1 MDRFLHKYLDI
12 TQVNT
17 SFSFAP
23 YYRFLQKRREGTD
36 DVKRQMFQY
45 FASRIEDAGVQ
56 ERDVSPNELP
66 QFKELLDILYVSL
79 TNITIDGDKDIWGI
93 TAPFTSAFAYGTP
106 SLYRSFVEKETGWLK
121 PEYESNFK
129 EIGLAALKNI
139 YHTILD
145 QLYGITH
152 PSKDEFIYRYID
164 SVTGLYRF
172 FRINFGHD
180 FIDIHYNKQLPELS
194 ERMITSITDDDVFVR
209 YMLRKLPLTDFKFR
223 GFGIVTIADVTQQQ
237 TMVYI
242 KELLW
247 KLKDDISCVETGF
260 ENLRLAVKSLL
271 GSNKIEIGA
280 MPFIIMNGRM
290 VRKAGEG
297 LVGGS
302 ALTEQEVRTFFKTF
316 EAGSKPVVVDD
327 IAISGSRFPLVEK
340 ILNGTQYR
348 TYAAMPIFYQQK
360 VYGVVELFATEPGLI
375 TAERIK
381 LLERLYIELAQLMK
395 VGHEM
400 FENDIRSV
408 ISDRFTVIQP
418 SVAWKFDDV
427 ALAYLQQK
435 KVHGKVIQ
443 KVPIVFESVYPFYG
457 AVDIRNSSLIR
468 NNAIRADWQLQLQWL
483 RKTANEL
490 AQYDL
495 PYVQQLMQQQIEFL
509 HDNNIDQPI
518 SSETI
523 STSNALDKVLRRLLG
538 SLRDEQPETAAI
550 CDAYLDAIDLVKGSC
565 SINRRN
571 LDMSMQQTIS
581 SIDILLDEMNNRM
594 QEVYPAYYN
603 KFRTDGIEYDLYAG
617 QTISP
622 EKPFSNDQLHELHII
637 QLEYMRKVALANAA
651 QQHALLVPLQS
662 TQLIFVNSDVID
674 ITFREDEKRFDVEGA
689 YNIRYQMIKKR
700 IDKVHLR
707 DSEER
712 LTQPGKIA
720 IVYINEADVEDY
732 KTLLQQQV
740 KKGLFV
746 NLEQLQLEDLQ
757 GISGLKALR
766 VTVQE
771 Y

>member
-1 MDRFLHKYLDI
+1 MDTFFHKYLDI
-12 TQVNT
+12 TQINA
-17 SFSFAP
+17 SFSFEP
-23 YYRFLQKRREGTD
+23 YYRFLQKRIEGTD
-36 DVKRQMFQY
+36 DVKRKMFQY
-45 FASRIEDAGVQ
+45 FASRIEEAGVQ
-56 ERDVSPNELP
+56 ERDISTDELP
-66 QFKELLDILYVSL
+66 DYKELLDILYVSL

-93 TAPFTSAFAYGTP
+93 TAPFTSTFAYGTP
-106 SLYRSFVEKETGWLK
+106 SLYRSFIDKDTGWLK
-121 PEYESNFK
+121 PEFVSNFK

-145 QLYGITH
+145 QLYGIAH

-164 SVTGLYRF
+164 NATGLYRF
-172 FRINFGHD
+172 FKINFGHD
-180 FIDIHYNKQLPELS
+180 FIDIQYNSELPELS
-194 ERMITSITDDDVFVR
+194 ERMITSITQDDVFVR
-209 YMLRKLPLTDFKFR
+209 YMLRKLPLTGFRFR
-223 GFGIVTIADVTQQQ
+223 GFGVVTIADVTQQQ
-237 TMVYI
+237 SMVHI
-242 KELLW
+242 KEQLW
-247 KLKDDISCVETGF
+247 KLKDDVSCMETAY
-260 ENLRLAVKSLL
+260 EDLRLSVKSLL
-271 GSNKIEIGA
+271 GSDKIEIGA

-302 ALTEQEVRTFFKTF
+302 VLTEQEVQTFFKAF
-316 EAGSKPVVVDD
+316 EAGAKPVVVDD
-327 IAISGSRFPLVEK
+327 IAEEGSRFPLVEK
-340 ILNGTQYR
+340 ILKGTPYR

-400 FENDIRSV
+400 FENDIRAV

-418 SVAWKFDDV
+418 SVAWKFDEV
-427 ALAYLQQK
+427 ALAYLQQQRL
-435 KVHGKVIQ
+435 HGKVIQ
-443 KVPIVFESVYPFYG
+443 KVPIVFESVFPFYG

-490 AQYDL
+490 APFDL

-509 HDNNIDQPI
+509 KDNNVDQPI

-523 STSNALDKVLRRLLG
+523 STSNALDKVLRKLLG
-538 SLRDEQPETAAI
+538 TLRQEQPETAAI
-550 CDAYLDAIDLVKGSC
+550 CSAYLDAIDLANGSC

-571 LDMSMQQTIS
+571 LDMSMQQTIAS
-581 SIDILLDEMNNRM
+581 VDMLLDEMNSRM

-603 KFRTDGIEYDLYAG
+603 KFRTDGIEYDLYVG
-617 QTISP
+617 QSISP
-622 EKPFSNDQLHELHII
+622 QQPFSNEQLHELHII
-637 QLEYMRKVALANAA
+637 QLEYMRKVALANAE

-700 IDKVHLR
+700 MDKVHLR

-732 KTLLQQQV
+732 KTLLEQQV

-746 NLEQLQLEDLQ
+746 NLEHLQLEDLQ

-766 VTVQE
+766 VTVKDV
-771 Y
+771 

>member
-1 MDRFLHKYLDI
+1 MDTFLQKYLDI
-12 TQVNT
+12 TQINA

-23 YYRFLQKRREGTD
+23 YYRFLKKRIDGTD
-36 DVKRQMFQY
+36 DVKRRMFQY
-45 FASRIEDAGVQ
+45 FASRIEEAGVQ
-56 ERDVSPNELP
+56 ERDLSADEISGY
-66 QFKELLDILYVSL
+66 KELLDILYVSL
-79 TNITIDGDKDIWGI
+79 TNITIDGDKDLWGI
-93 TAPFTSAFAYGTP
+93 TAPFTSTFAYGTP
-106 SLYRSFVEKETGWLK
+106 SLYRSFVEKDTGWLK
-121 PEYESNFK
+121 PEFESNFK

-145 QLYGITH
+145 QLYGIAN

-164 SVTGLYRF
+164 NVTGLYRF
-172 FRINFGHD
+172 FKINFGHD
-180 FIDIHYNKQLPELS
+180 FIDMRYNNELPELS
-194 ERMITSITDDDVFVR
+194 ERMIAGITEDDVFVR
-209 YMLRKLPLTDFKFR
+209 YMLRKLPLTGFEFR
-223 GFGIVTIADVTQQQ
+223 GFGVVTIADVTQQQ
-237 TMVYI
+237 IMVYI
-242 KELLW
+242 KERLW
-247 KLKDDISCVETGF
+247 KLKDDVSCIETGF
-260 ENLRLAVKSLL
+260 EDLRLAVKSLL

-280 MPFIIMNGRM
+280 MPFIMMNGRM

-297 LVGGS
+297 LVGAS
-302 ALTEQEVRTFFKTF
+302 ALTEQEVQTFFKTF
-316 EAGSKPVVVDD
+316 EAGAKPVVVDD
-327 IAISGSRFPLVEK
+327 IATGGTRHPLVEK
-340 ILNGTQYR
+340 ILKGTPYR

-427 ALAYLQQK
+427 ALAYLQQQ

-490 AQYDL
+490 AQFNL
-495 PYVQQLMQQQIEFL
+495 PYIQQLMQQQIEFL
-509 HDNNIDQPI
+509 KDNNVDQPI

-523 STSNALDKVLRRLLG
+523 STSNALDKVLRKLLG
-538 SLRDEQPETAAI
+538 ALRTEQPETAAI
-550 CDAYLDAIDLVKGSC
+550 CNAYLDAIDLANGSC

-571 LDMSMQQTIS
+571 LDMSMQQAIAG
-581 SIDILLDEMNNRM
+581 IDTLLDEMNSRM
-594 QEVYPAYYN
+594 QEVSPAYYN
-603 KFRTDGIEYDLYAG
+603 KFRTDGIEYDLYVGSAINP
-617 QTISP
+617 Q
-622 EKPFSNDQLHELHII
+622 KPFSSAQLHELHII

-720 IVYINEADVEDY
+720 VVYINEADVEDY
-732 KTLLQQQV
+732 KTLLEEQV

-746 NLEQLQLEDLQ
+746 NLEHLQLEDLQ

-766 VTVQE
+766 VTVNE
-771 Y
+771 N